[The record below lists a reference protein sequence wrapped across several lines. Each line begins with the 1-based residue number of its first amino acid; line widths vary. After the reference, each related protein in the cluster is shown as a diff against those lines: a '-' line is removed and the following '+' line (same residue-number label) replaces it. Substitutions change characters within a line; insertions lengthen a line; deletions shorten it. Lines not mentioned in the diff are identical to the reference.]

1 MRLKIFA
8 LSLVFVASPLVRADD
23 DELMDLMGKQVI
35 TDESTGEDAKAVAP
49 SMIKKLLP
57 KPTAEQNIFVGF
69 FSAGDFEK
77 ALYQWPSAFEGSTF
91 AKTANGQAL
100 SAYLLFKNG
109 TPVYALERLL
119 STVAEPQKLD
129 EGVKKLWL
137 EIAPSDNP
145 AWARVWAGEVANAAV
160 AQVV

>member
-91 AKTANGQAL
+91 AKTVRAAAGAGIVHATDTSCSSEDFSQ
-100 SAYLLFKNG
+100 
-109 TPVYALERLL
+109 PEIV
-119 STVAEPQKLD
+119 TV
-129 EGVKKLWL
+129 
-137 EIAPSDNP
+137 
-145 AWARVWAGEVANAAV
+145 
-160 AQVV
+160 